1 MQATLKGIRVIDFT
15 QVAAGPT
22 CTMMLADRGADVI
35 KVEAPTGDLGRQLGP
50 PWQNGESVIFMA
62 LNRNKRSIVLDLKT
76 PQGVETAKQ
85 LISQSDILVESFRP
99 GVMERLG
106 LGYDVTRKLKTDL
119 IHCSISAYG
128 QHGASKEKPGVDG
141 IVQAVSGLMSVCGFP
156 SGEPSKVQAPVIDMT
171 TGFLATIAV
180 QDALLH
186 RAATGEGQWLD
197 VNMFASSIQLQQ
209 VSLASYLA
217 TREVPVPCGSGA
229 PYSAPNEAYPTRDG
243 WVMVA
248 AYHPQRWQAFCGM
261 LGLDALVGDARFKS
275 STDRVMNR
283 QELAGL
289 IAPVMRTR
297 TTQEW
302 ISMLER
308 ADIICAPV
316 ADYADVTES
325 VLFNEGRF
333 TTRFAQADAGELEVI
348 APFNPSAAGR
358 EPEARVK
365 APPRLGEDTK
375 EILQHLASQ
384 APLSADAT
392 NWR

>member
-85 LISQSDILVESFRP
+85 LIAQSDILVESFRP
-99 GVMERLG
+99 GVMDRLG
-106 LGYDVTRKLKTDL
+106 LGYDVARQLKSGL
-119 IHCSISAYG
+119 IYCSISAYG
-128 QHGASKEKPGVDG
+128 QHGASNDKPGVDG

-186 RAATGEGQWLD
+186 RASTGEGQWLD
-197 VNMFASSIQLQQ
+197 VSMFASSIQLQQ
-209 VSLASYLA
+209 VSLASYLS
-217 TREVPVPCGSGA
+217 TKEVPVPCGSGA

-243 WVMVA
+243 WIMVA
-248 AYHPQRWQAFCGM
+248 AYHPQRWQAFCSL
-261 LGLDALVGDARFKS
+261 LGLDALIEDARFKS
-275 STDRVMNR
+275 STERVMNR
-283 QELAGL
+283 QQLAEL
-289 IAPVMRTR
+289 ISPVMRAR
-297 TTQEW
+297 TTHEW

-316 ADYADVTES
+316 ANYADVTES
-325 VLFNEGRF
+325 ALFSEGQF
-333 TTRFAQADAGELEVI
+333 TTRFDHADAGELEVI
-348 APFNPSAAGR
+348 APFYPSEQGCR
-358 EPEARVK
+358 PTVQVK
-365 APPRLGEDTK
+365 APPRLGEDTQA
-375 EILQHLASQ
+375 ILDSLASRA
-384 APLSADAT
+384 APFANTT
-392 NWR
+392 N